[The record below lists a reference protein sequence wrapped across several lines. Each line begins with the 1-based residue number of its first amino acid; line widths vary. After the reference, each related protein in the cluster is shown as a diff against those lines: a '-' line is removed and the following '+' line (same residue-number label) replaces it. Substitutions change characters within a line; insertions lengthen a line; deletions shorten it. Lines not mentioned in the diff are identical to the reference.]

1 MFGIV
6 VMMMVEAPCAV
17 KRVRS
22 RSSGYVAAVAI
33 APAVAPAMS
42 GTRACSNGVGDE
54 EEEEEVDDGSW
65 ADVLLPI
72 SQESLPA
79 QK

>member
-1 MFGIV
+1 MSGVV

-22 RSSGYVAAVAI
+22 RSSGYVTAVAT

-42 GTRACSNGVGDE
+42 GTRAFSNGVGDE
-54 EEEEEVDDGSW
+54 EEEEADDDSW
-65 ADVLLPI
+65 ADVLQSI